1 MTRNAGSRTRVH
13 QDRKLGY
20 GGFFSQVRRI
30 SADCDVGSLFSIGS
44 RYDDAD
50 EA

>member
-30 SADCDVGSLFSIGS
+30 RPIVMLGHWPTIGS